1 MGLISVWYAQ
11 FPVVEHPV
19 RWHVTLRK
27 ARPLGKLVQM
37 GTALT
42 IHFVDKDNERRADS
56 ARSFLA
62 LGHHTEI
69 YADFCEL
76 LRHPPR
82 RGIIVAHEAASA
94 GGPSHILATMDRA
107 GISLPLVLASESGEV
122 GQVVDAM
129 TAGAFDYLKLPIES
143 EAVAKLI
150 QRAANDAEGHSLG
163 RRRMIEARTL
173 IDMLSARERE
183 VLHHLVEGG
192 SNKLIARALDIS
204 PRTVE
209 IHRANMMQKLGVNH
223 VAAVVRLYLEAQLDD

>member
-1 MGLISVWYAQ
+1 MG
-11 FPVVEHPV
+11 
-19 RWHVTLRK
+19 K
-27 ARPLGKLVQM
+27 
-37 GTALT
+37 ALT
-42 IHFVDKDNERRADS
+42 IHFVDEDNERRADS

-62 LGHHTEI
+62 LGHHAEI

-94 GGPSHILATMDRA
+94 GGTPNILAAMDRA

-143 EAVAKLI
+143 EAIAKLL
-150 QRAANDAEGHSLG
+150 QRAANDAEGHSLS
-163 RRRMIEARTL
+163 RKRMIEARAL
-173 IDMLSARERE
+173 IALLSARERE
-183 VLHHLVEGG
+183 VLHLLVEGG
-192 SNKLIARALDIS
+192 SNKLIARSLHIS

-223 VAAVVRLYLEAQLDD
+223 VAAVVRLYLEAQLGA

>member
-1 MGLISVWYAQ
+1 
-11 FPVVEHPV
+11 
-19 RWHVTLRK
+19 
-27 ARPLGKLVQM
+27 M

-42 IHFVDKDNERRADS
+42 IHFVDVDNERRANS
-56 ARSFLA
+56 ARLFMA
-62 LGHHTEI
+62 LGHHAEI

-94 GGPSHILATMDRA
+94 GGASDILAAMDRA
-107 GISLPLVLASESGEV
+107 GISLPLVLASESGNV

-129 TAGAFDYLKLPIES
+129 SAGAFDYLKLPIES
-143 EAVAKLI
+143 EAIAKLLE
-150 QRAANDAEGHSLG
+150 RTDDAEEHSLV

-173 IDMLSARERE
+173 IDMLSTRERE
-183 VLHHLVEGG
+183 VLLLLVEGG
-192 SNKLIARALDIS
+192 SNKLIARQLHIS

-223 VAAVVRLYLEAQLDD
+223 VAAVVRLYLEAQLGA